1 MVKFQ
6 TMSNAN
12 ATPRPSKTESTE
24 IPAETPPTNF
34 PLESKRARFLENLL
48 RSRGMASSS
57 TPTPTPAKVNANAKE
72 PAAVKEF
79 EYYCKVDW
87 CIVIKNKNEVTMEH
101 RKVEKGTITSTSRS
115 VTMGYSQYGASI
127 SWCHPIDLPLFT
139 GMDYDDFPDGVAKFI
154 KKIIEDKR
162 MRFRKLK
169 KRVREANRPVKRRR
183 LD

>member
-1 MVKFQ
+1 MDVKFQ

-12 ATPRPSKTESTE
+12 A
-24 IPAETPPTNF
+24 
-34 PLESKRARFLENLL
+34 
-48 RSRGMASSS
+48 
-57 TPTPTPAKVNANAKE
+57 NAKE
-72 PAAVKEF
+72 SASGLPLGIQAHVKDYAKEF

-87 CIVIKNKNEVTMEH
+87 CIVKNKNEVTMEH

-162 MRFRKLK
+162 IRFRKLK
-169 KRVREANRPVKRRR
+169 KRVRNDSNVCDVKPRFQRVDEANRPVKRRR